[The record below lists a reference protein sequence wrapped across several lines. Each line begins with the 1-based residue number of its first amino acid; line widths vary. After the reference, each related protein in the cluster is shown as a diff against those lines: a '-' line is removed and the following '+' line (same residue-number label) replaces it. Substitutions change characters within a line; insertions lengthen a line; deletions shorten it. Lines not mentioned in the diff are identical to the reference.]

1 MGWPALL
8 LKMNEMN
15 EKICAPSCEHCGEP
29 MTFERMTP
37 KSALIP
43 EFRTFVCSECGDVET
58 IEVITVREGKDEPI
72 YNLQEELMD
81 SQAYDNATTVVEA
94 LRARVDE
101 LRLSTSVASAEKSPD
116 VPDVEIGKAVRPTIM
131 TPGPQIERA
140 YDIERIS
147 SSLARLT
154 SSSLESLEGLMS
166 ELQDLQKFLKTEIAR
181 VQSEVDN
188 AMAGIKIIMEAIAPL
203 RSLQISGTAS
213 RPVRS
218 GPAANISVERLQRRL

>member
-1 MGWPALL
+1 
-8 LKMNEMN
+8 
-15 EKICAPSCEHCGEP
+15 
-29 MTFERMTP
+29 
-37 KSALIP
+37 
-43 EFRTFVCSECGDVET
+43 
-58 IEVITVREGKDEPI
+58 
-72 YNLQEELMD
+72 MD

-116 VPDVEIGKAVRPTIM
+116 VPDVEIGKPVMQTIM
-131 TPGPQIERA
+131 TPGPRIERA

-166 ELQDLQKFLKTEIAR
+166 ELQDLQKFLKTEVAR
-181 VQSEVDN
+181 VQSEVDT
-188 AMAGIKIIMEAIAPL
+188 AVAGIKIIMEAIAPL

-213 RPVRS
+213 RTVRS